1 MANADRPT
9 IVLVHGGWHTPPL
22 YDKFVARLRNAGY
35 EVHVPRLVTMN
46 GSRPPN
52 ADLYTDSALIR
63 SYVESLAEA
72 GRKIVVLMHSY
83 GGQVGTNALTGLGI
97 EGQQREKAANAGGIT
112 RLVYIAAF
120 ALDEGEGMMDM
131 VTKMG
136 NADLIPLAFDF
147 HEDGTAVSRD
157 AKNLLVGP
165 PGPGI
170 SEEDVDREVARFE
183 RWNGSAM
190 YQPLKSAA
198 WRDISVSYIC
208 CKNDM
213 TVPITYQQVFIDKL
227 RGLGKDV
234 PVFELETGHCPQIT
248 MPDQLA
254 DVVLEIVEKE

>member
-1 MANADRPT
+1 MATPPRPT

-22 YDKFVARLRNAGY
+22 YDKFVTRLRNAGY
-35 EVHVPRLVTMN
+35 EVHVPSLVTMN

-83 GGQVGTNALTGLGI
+83 GGQVGTNALAGLGL
-97 EGQQREKAANAGGIT
+97 ETRQKEKGVNAGGIT
-112 RLVYIAAF
+112 RLVYITAF

-157 AKNLLVGP
+157 AKMLLVGP
-165 PGPGI
+165 PGPGV

-190 YQPLKSAA
+190 YQPLQSAA
-198 WRDISVSYIC
+198 WRDIPASYVC

-227 RGLGKDV
+227 RGWGKDV

-254 DVVLEIVEKE
+254 EVVLEVVGKE